1 VPGDDAM
8 QSPSAWPLIW
18 SIPVAVAGGIGWALA
33 GPAGGVLAGGAAA
46 LGSSLW
52 IRSQGMLSLRSAG
65 AIPSERHRAARLH
78 NLVEGLASGMV
89 PSVWVIPEG
98 DPNAFICRSRGP
110 AIAVTQSLLDGYTR
124 TELEAVVAH
133 CLGRLPELRQLS
145 RAAALGSLGM
155 KTVARVGFSQDA
167 AAVAVTLYPPALA
180 RAIEKAR
187 PHGGRFSVFWFA
199 GDERSHQSQS
209 TRVRRLSEL

>member
-1 VPGDDAM
+1 M

-18 SIPVAVAGGIGWALA
+18 TLPAAVAGGVGWALA

-46 LGSSLW
+46 VGSWLW
-52 IRSQGMLSLRSAG
+52 IRSQGMLALRSAG

-78 NLVEGLASGMV
+78 NLVEGLASGAT
-89 PSVWVIPEG
+89 PSIWVIPKGE
-98 DPNAFICRSRGP
+98 PNAFICRSRVP
-110 AIAVTQSLLDGYTR
+110 VIAVTQSLLDGYTR

-133 CLGRLPELRQLS
+133 CVVRLPELNRLS
-145 RAAALGSLGM
+145 RAVALGSVGM

-187 PHGGRFSVFWFA
+187 PRGGRFSALWFA
-199 GDERSHQSQS
+199 GDEHSHQPQS
-209 TRVRRLSEL
+209 ARVQRLSEL